1 VGFEGAKWKFIPR
14 VLMHKVLWLGH
25 AVSIIGF
32 CLWRLV
38 KSNAIYD
45 VDGSNDGFGPLLPQT
60 NCTSLDLAS
69 GWKRMSK
76 CVYILT
82 SIYIYALL
90 DMLWEP
96 DRKGRKDVRLYVRR
110 SGAGPTERH
119 NGGTKDTRAAPKR
132 GRSRREDTRE
142 TTGQGEISRL
152 LRVNWKKCLCKV
164 KKLRF

>member
-1 VGFEGAKWKFIPR
+1 MQSTMLTVPTMDLDPFSHRPTVPPWIWHPVE
-14 VLMHKVLWLGH
+14 
-25 AVSIIGF
+25 
-32 CLWRLV
+32 
-38 KSNAIYD
+38 NACQ
-45 VDGSNDGFGPLLPQT
+45 N
-60 NCTSLDLAS
+60 
-69 GWKRMSK
+69 
-76 CVYILT
+76 VYIYSHL
-82 SIYIYALL
+82 YIYALL

>member
-1 VGFEGAKWKFIPR
+1 MKIHSPSFNAQGALTRTRGVDHRFLPLKTCQKQCNLR
-14 VLMHKVLWLGH
+14 
-25 AVSIIGF
+25 
-32 CLWRLV
+32 CWRFQRWIWTPSLTDQL
-38 KSNAIYD
+38 YLL
-45 VDGSNDGFGPLLPQT
+45 GFGIRLKT
-60 NCTSLDLAS
+60 HVKMCIYTHI
-69 GWKRMSK
+69 
-76 CVYILT
+76 Y
-82 SIYIYALL
+82 IYIYALL